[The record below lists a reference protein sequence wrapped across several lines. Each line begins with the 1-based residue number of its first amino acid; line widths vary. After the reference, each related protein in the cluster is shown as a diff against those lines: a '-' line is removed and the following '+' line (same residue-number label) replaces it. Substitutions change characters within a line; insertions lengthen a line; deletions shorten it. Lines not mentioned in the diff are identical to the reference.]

1 MKDSQLN
8 PTVHPPETLIAA
20 YAIGKCSQEMQAE
33 IDEHCFTC
41 ESCRTRLSILLRL
54 SSLDGN
60 DLERQELERL
70 FPLGKETIAQARQPI
85 GLLSEALIKEKLAFS
100 SESSVNLER
109 QSPARNFSSSPQSF
123 FRKSTIQVA
132 AVAMFAVA
140 LACGGYYWYASAH
153 SPVQNSLLA
162 IQRSYQL
169 SRPIEARLSGGLEY
183 KPYAPSRGNID
194 GGGVNRDQIDY
205 ALAEL
210 TRVVASNPTPQERHA
225 LGRLYLFLGDFDRAE
240 IQMKIALE
248 TLKRDAK
255 LHTDLAALYY
265 ERSNYSEADRSSL
278 LHQAIEHYGLAIGI
292 DSKSAEAWFNRALCY
307 EKLSLFLKAKDDW
320 TQYLKIDTDPGS
332 KWAEEARERL
342 SKLES
347 KAINSNTQKKKED
360 LTALFDNAINSSDL
374 NALQVLQDQYPTAT
388 AQFAS
393 SDLLGRYLT
402 ASIEKKHQQADLLLS
417 GLKKIGQTAKEKKGD
432 SFISDL
438 ADFAARA
445 SPEMKERMLSVHLE
459 LRQADQEYSRSSH
472 DTAFKKYQSAL
483 QSAQRFG
490 DELHAEVATSNL
502 IRYSHNKANTES
514 LVALGN
520 RLVVQTEKLHHRQLQ
535 AQTHAA
541 LANAYLASQQG
552 TLALENSLRAVTIA
566 KEIGDKDT
574 AVTGLILACTAYT
587 RSGNYKLGINKS
599 LEVLTNLNDNS
610 VSQYRTFQAY
620 QLIWEPLFRQ
630 GSYSLAL
637 EYQKEALHIA
647 KILNHAP
654 GIYGSLG
661 RIGLNLWKLNQNS
674 EAEGYLQEAI
684 ARCNSINDKTLRQLL
699 QTELYT
705 ALGDVSLS
713 LGKNEI
719 SLSNYEIAYNAI
731 SASKN
736 SVYLSAI
743 YQGQASAYLAQNKI
757 YEAEAKLQQSIA
769 LLEKNRQQISDA
781 SSRSI
786 FLLRSQSAYK
796 AMVDLQF
803 YFKRD
808 YGAAFY
814 YAEVARNRNALDK
827 TTLSSTKTALSLSGH
842 SRALRLKD
850 VQNNLPLNSQLL
862 AYTST
867 EKGLLIWL
875 VTSKSF
881 YSTSVEISETTI
893 KTAITDYLVSLSS
906 RKDEA
911 LIKQKSAELYRVLIL
926 PIGDRLNSKHLLYI
940 IQDGELSQLPFTT
953 LFSRATERYLI
964 EDYSIVINNS
974 TSVLAKTLALARNKT
989 NSNNESFVGISNP
1002 RFSYRRFPGLP
1013 PLPSSDEEVAQAS
1026 KLYKYSKLYSQD
1038 GATES
1043 KTIQQIQNHNIVHIA
1058 SHTINN
1064 KDNILS
1070 SAIVLAEDKDAHDKS
1085 HHLKDIFLDGTLQAG
1100 EIYQLKFPQTRLVI
1114 LSSCSSGLGD
1124 LTKGE
1129 TMGALAQAFLAV
1141 NVPNV
1146 IASLWDVDDKSSS
1159 DLMSN
1164 FHNNHR
1170 LKSLDFAQSLR
1181 QAQCAMIQSLDKDK
1195 RHPYYWA
1202 SFQVQGAGI

>member
-33 IDEHCFTC
+33 IDDHCFTC

-60 DLERQELERL
+60 DIERQELERL

-85 GLLSEALIKEKLAFS
+85 GFLSEASIKDKLSFS
-100 SESSVNLER
+100 SDSSVSPER
-109 QSPARNFSSSPQSF
+109 HVPVRHFSSSSKGL
-123 FRKSTIQVA
+123 FRKKALQ
-132 AVAMFAVA
+132 AVAITVFAAA
-140 LACGGYYWYASAH
+140 LACGGYYWYANAH

-169 SRPIEARLSGGLEY
+169 SRPLEARLSGGLEY
-183 KPYAPSRGNID
+183 KPYAPSRGNIE
-194 GGGVNRDQIDY
+194 GGEVNRDQIDY

-240 IQMKIALE
+240 TQMKIALE
-248 TLKRDAK
+248 ALKRDAK

-278 LHQAIEHYGLAIGI
+278 LHQAIEHYGLAIDI
-292 DSKSAEAWFNRALCY
+292 DPKSAEAWFNRALCY
-307 EKLSLFLKAKDDW
+307 EKLSLFLKAKEDW
-320 TQYLKIDTDPGS
+320 TQYLKIDTDSES

-342 SKLES
+342 RKLES
-347 KAINSNTQKKKED
+347 KAINSNIQKKKED
-360 LTALFDNAINSSDL
+360 LATLFENAINSSDQ

-388 AQFAS
+388 TQFAYS
-393 SDLLGRYLT
+393 NLLGKYLT
-402 ASIEKKHQQADLLLS
+402 ASIHKNTQQTELLLS
-417 GLKKIGQTAKEKKGD
+417 SLKKIGQTAKEKKGD

-445 SPEMKERMLSVHLE
+445 SPEMKERMLGVHLE

-483 QSAQRFG
+483 QSAQRIG
-490 DELHAEVATSNL
+490 DELHAEVAASNL
-502 IRYSHNKANTES
+502 VRYSHNRENTDS

-520 RLVVQTEKLHHRQLQ
+520 RLAVQTEKLHHRQLQ

-574 AVTGLILACTAYT
+574 AVTGLILACTVYT

-599 LEVLTNLNDNS
+599 LEVLSNLNDS
-610 VSQYRTFQAY
+610 SISQYRAFQAY

-630 GSYSLAL
+630 GSYGLAL
-637 EYQKEALHIA
+637 EYQKEALHLA
-647 KILNHAP
+647 KALNHTP

-661 RIGLNLWKLNQNS
+661 RMGLNLWKLHQNS
-674 EAEGYLQEAI
+674 EAESYLQEAV
-684 ARCNSINDKTLRQLL
+684 AKCNSINDKTLRQLL
-699 QTELYT
+699 QAELYT

-713 LGKNEI
+713 LAKSED
-719 SLSNYEIAYNAI
+719 SLLHYEFAYKAILASN
-731 SASKN
+731 N

-743 YQGQASAYLAQNKI
+743 YQGQASAHLAQNKI
-757 YEAEAKLQQSIA
+757 LEAEAKLQQSIA

-808 YGAAFY
+808 YSAAFY
-814 YAEVARNRNALDK
+814 YAEVARNRNTLDK
-827 TTLSSTKTALSLSGH
+827 TTLSATKASLSLSGY
-842 SRALRLKD
+842 SRALRLKE
-850 VQNNLPLNSQLL
+850 VQNSLPLNAQLV
-862 AYTST
+862 AYTLT

-875 VTSKSF
+875 VTPRSF
-881 YSTSVEISETTI
+881 YSTSVEIPTTTI
-893 KTAITDYLVSLSS
+893 KTAVTDYLASLSS
-906 RKDEA
+906 RKDENV
-911 LIKQKSAELYRVLIL
+911 IKLKSAELYQVLIL
-926 PIGDRLNSKHLLYI
+926 PIINRLDAKHSLYV
-940 IQDGELSQLPFTT
+940 IQDGELSHLPFTT
-953 LFSRATERYLI
+953 LFSANTGRYLI
-964 EDYSIVINNS
+964 EDYSIVSNSS
-974 TSVLAKTLALARNKT
+974 TSVLGKTLALADAKT
-989 NSNNESFVGISNP
+989 IGDNESFIGISNP

-1013 PLPSSDEEVAQAS
+1013 PLPSADEEVLQAS

-1038 GATES
+1038 NATES
-1043 KTIQQIQNHNIVHIA
+1043 KTVQQIQHFNIVHIA

-1064 KDNILS
+1064 KDDLLS
-1070 SAIVLAEDKDAHDKS
+1070 SAIILAEDKEPHDRS
-1085 HHLKDIFLDGTLQAG
+1085 HFWKDIFYDGILQAN

-1114 LSSCSSGLGD
+1114 LSSCRSGLGD
-1124 LTKGE
+1124 FTKGE

-1141 NVPNV
+1141 KVPTV
-1146 IASLWDVDDKSSS
+1146 IASLWEVDDKSSS
-1159 DLMSN
+1159 DLMYS

-1181 QAQCAMIQSLDKDK
+1181 QAQCAMIQGSDKNK

>member
-33 IDEHCFTC
+33 IDDHCFTC

-85 GLLSEALIKEKLAFS
+85 GLLAESLIKDTLSFS
-100 SESSVNLER
+100 PDSSVNIER
-109 QSPARNFSSSPQSF
+109 QASVHHFSHSPKSF
-123 FRKSTIQVA
+123 FRKKTLQVVA
-132 AVAMFAVA
+132 MAMFAVA

-169 SRPIEARLSGGLEY
+169 SRPLEARLSGGLEY
-183 KPYAPSRGNID
+183 KPYAPSRGNIE

-240 IQMKIALE
+240 TQMKIALE
-248 TLKRDAK
+248 GLKRDAK

-278 LHQAIEHYGLAIGI
+278 LHQAIEHYGLAIDI
-292 DSKSAEAWFNRALCY
+292 DTKSAEAWFNRALCY

-320 TQYLKIDTDPGS
+320 TQYLKIDTDPES

-342 SKLES
+342 RKLES
-347 KAINSNTQKKKED
+347 KATNSDIQKKKED
-360 LTALFDNAINSSDL
+360 LAALFENAVKSSDL
-374 NALQVLQDQYPTAT
+374 NALQTLQDQYPTAT
-388 AQFAS
+388 AHFAS
-393 SDLLGRYLT
+393 NNLLEKYLT
-402 ASIEKKHQQADLLLS
+402 ASTHENNQQAELILS
-417 GLKKIGQTAKEKKGD
+417 CLKKIGQTAKEKRGD

-438 ADFAARA
+438 AEFAARA
-445 SPEMKERMLSVHLE
+445 SPEMKERMLGVHLE

-483 QSAQRFG
+483 QTAQRIG
-490 DELHAEVATSNL
+490 DELHAEVAASNL
-502 IRYSHNKANTES
+502 VRYSHNKANTDS

-552 TLALENSLRAVTIA
+552 TLALENSLRAVSIA

-587 RSGNYKLGINKS
+587 RAGNYKLGINKS
-599 LEVLTNLNDNS
+599 LEVLSDLNDDTI
-610 VSQYRTFQAY
+610 SQYRIFQAY

-654 GIYGSLG
+654 GTYGSLG
-661 RIGLNLWKLNQNS
+661 RIGLNLWKLNQS
-674 EAEGYLQEAI
+674 GEAEEYLQEAI
-684 ARCNSINDKTLRQLL
+684 AKCNSINDKTLRQLL
-699 QTELYT
+699 QAELYT

-713 LGKNEI
+713 LGKSED
-719 SLSNYEIAYNAI
+719 SLLHYEFAYKAILASN
-731 SASKN
+731 N

-743 YQGQASAYLAQNKI
+743 YQGQASSYLAQNKI
-757 YEAEAKLQQSIA
+757 SEAEAKLHQSIA

-808 YGAAFY
+808 YSAAFY
-814 YAEVARNRNALDK
+814 YAEVARNRNSLDK
-827 TTLSSTKTALSLSGH
+827 TTLSPTKASLSLSGH
-842 SRALRLKD
+842 SHALRLKE
-850 VQNNLPLNSQLL
+850 VQNSLPLNAQLV
-862 AYTST
+862 AYTLT
-867 EKGLLIWL
+867 EKGLMIWL

-881 YSTSVEISETTI
+881 YSTSVETPQITI
-893 KTAITDYLVSLSS
+893 KTAIADYLASLSS
-906 RKDEA
+906 RKDEN
-911 LIKQKSAELYRVLIL
+911 LIKWKSAKLYRVLIL
-926 PIGDRLNSKHLLYI
+926 PIIDRLDSKHSLYI
-940 IQDGELSQLPFTT
+940 IQDGELSHLPFTT
-953 LFSRATERYLI
+953 LFSTNTGRYLI
-964 EDYSIVINNS
+964 EDYSIVTNSS
-974 TSVLAKTLALARNKT
+974 TSVLGKTLMLAASQKIG
-989 NSNNESFVGISNP
+989 NNESFIGISNP

-1013 PLPSSDEEVAQAS
+1013 PLPSSDEEVIQAS

-1038 GATES
+1038 NATES
-1043 KTIQQIQNHNIVHIA
+1043 KTVQQIQHFNIIHIA

-1070 SAIVLAEDKDAHDKS
+1070 SAIILAEDKETHGKS
-1085 HHLKDIFLDGTLQAG
+1085 HLQKDIFFDGTLQAS
-1100 EIYQLKFPQTRLVI
+1100 EIYELKFPQTRLVI
-1114 LSSCSSGLGD
+1114 LSSCRSGLSD
-1124 LTKGE
+1124 LTQGE
-1129 TMGALAQAFLAV
+1129 TMGALTQAFLAV
-1141 NVPNV
+1141 KVPNV

-1159 DLMSN
+1159 DLMYS
-1164 FHNNHR
+1164 FHYNHR
-1170 LKSLDFAQSLR
+1170 QKLLDFAQSLR
-1181 QAQCAMIQSLDKDK
+1181 QAQCAMIQGSDKDK